1 MFDTD
6 NSTLERTLVLPNLHQ
21 NLLFTGNL
29 LLTLTSLLFNSVVL
43 YGAIM
48 KQALKSD
55 LTTVLLL
62 EFLTVLDLLITLF
75 SVVPV
80 TIVSFSGRWT
90 LGPTLCVV
98 NAVARR
104 YLYLTELMVV
114 SYISLYRLSLVLFQR
129 KSKQVGRK
137 KRRDRNM
144 IITRVILLV
153 LVALPLFP
161 LLSQFLGE
169 SKVEFVP
176 GYLSC
181 TVPEAA
187 RVWGYFSLAFLVI
200 PSGIVILSNL
210 VILYKVIRIKM
221 KSPRRVTMGFF
232 SGLKNAINP
241 GTMRKSVKSRVRK
254 INPSTYI
261 TICFICI
268 FFVISYSPVFVIVT
282 QGEDLIKEPPSSKPH
297 WLGFLTVELL
307 SLNVLSNPVVYTLSN
322 MRFRR
327 YVMSIVKCF
336 NKGMNNQAV
345 LSNRPS
351 PESSGENVFNE
362 TISKFFSTARRTSAF
377 TPSASFISSKQT
389 SMSRSSIVSRAGPR
403 RRFSE
408 QDVYHSGK
416 WCGPAQV
423 TISDRRRNLSSTT
436 MPNLDEDKTLSSFY
450 PDKRS
455 PLKSSSEVICSMNRL
470 SSSSLANQRSAPS
483 SYSDLKTVFRAS
495 GIGSRPVT
503 PIDIDDTHSIKKY
516 DSEPKFGILTPNGNP
531 SPNFKN
537 SKISLQEFQAAPNP
551 CKTLQIPYVVVDE
564 NNYEEPNEKQKNYV
578 AIGALFELHDV
589 GKKLKIADRLRPS
602 DIK

>member
-1 MFDTD
+1 
-6 NSTLERTLVLPNLHQ
+6 
-21 NLLFTGNL
+21 
-29 LLTLTSLLFNSVVL
+29 
-43 YGAIM
+43 
-48 KQALKSD
+48 
-55 LTTVLLL
+55 
-62 EFLTVLDLLITLF
+62 
-75 SVVPV
+75 
-80 TIVSFSGRWT
+80 
-90 LGPTLCVV
+90 
-98 NAVARR
+98 
-104 YLYLTELMVV
+104 
-114 SYISLYRLSLVLFQR
+114 
-129 KSKQVGRK
+129 
-137 KRRDRNM
+137 
-144 IITRVILLV
+144 
-153 LVALPLFP
+153 
-161 LLSQFLGE
+161 
-169 SKVEFVP
+169 
-176 GYLSC
+176 
-181 TVPEAA
+181 
-187 RVWGYFSLAFLVI
+187 
-200 PSGIVILSNL
+200 
-210 VILYKVIRIKM
+210 
-221 KSPRRVTMGFF
+221 
-232 SGLKNAINP
+232 
-241 GTMRKSVKSRVRK
+241 
-254 INPSTYI
+254 
-261 TICFICI
+261 
-268 FFVISYSPVFVIVT
+268 
-282 QGEDLIKEPPSSKPH
+282 
-297 WLGFLTVELL
+297 
-307 SLNVLSNPVVYTLSN
+307 
-322 MRFRR
+322 
-327 YVMSIVKCF
+327 MSIVKCF